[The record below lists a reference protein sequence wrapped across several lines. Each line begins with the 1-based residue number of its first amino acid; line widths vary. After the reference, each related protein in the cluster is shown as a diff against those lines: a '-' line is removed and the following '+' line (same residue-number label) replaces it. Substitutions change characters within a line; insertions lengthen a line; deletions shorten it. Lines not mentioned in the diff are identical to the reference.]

1 MYKPLEIVPI
11 NKINFINNG
20 IAIWLTVMNE
30 VPENYKSKVDELN
43 KILLSKNPDINRLRD
58 LAISDGGLV
67 ISK

>member
-1 MYKPLEIVPI
+1 
-11 NKINFINNG
+11 
-20 IAIWLTVMNE
+20 MNE

-43 KILLSKNPDINRLRD
+43 KILLSKNPDINRLRN